1 VSLKDRFASTD
12 SMRAD
17 GFSCSRYAPAVGGK
31 RCRHYVAGGSCA
43 LPDELQCLEWLRAN
57 GHPLPGVEAR
67 TQLTPTTETATPP
80 PTGIASMT
88 PEPDEIVDDVE
99 RDLFGDPVGVPPPTR
114 PTPKSVTER
123 PDVVRDAATP
133 TRFEDVPL
141 VRNLSAEEVA
151 SFKALGVEVCLAS
164 EAIGEVWIVPDY
176 TSKDRNELSVEHA
189 ATFAAVCSAFPGA
202 KVVSFERRQK

>member
-1 VSLKDRFASTD
+1 VAVSDSTG
-12 SMRAD
+12 AD
-17 GFSCSRYAPAVGGK
+17 GLVCSRYSPVAGSK

-67 TQLTPTTETATPP
+67 TQHTPATETATPP
-80 PTGIASMT
+80 SSGNADQAQAAV
-88 PEPDEIVDDVE
+88 EFVDAVE
-99 RDLFGDPVGVPPPTR
+99 RDLFGNPVAVPPP
-114 PTPKSVTER
+114 PKSPSKPAPER
-123 PDVVRDAATP
+123 LDVVRDVATP
-133 TRFEDVPL
+133 TRLEDVPL

-164 EAIGEVWIVPDY
+164 DAIGEVWLVPDY
-176 TSKDRNELSVEHA
+176 TGKDRNELSVEHA